1 MVSELGGAQ
10 MSTLLE
16 SLPGIANVLRS
27 PVADALVGVIR
38 AAARLEEF
46 ELSDAEEL
54 VQYASRRGLLD
65 EDEGV
70 RILKEVEAAYQKRA
84 SRAADR
90 AKQAKAKAKGPA
102 RKKAKKPAAK
112 KARATKPAAR
122 KSATKKP
129 AARKSP
135 TSKGAKA
142 KKKTRKK

>member
-27 PVADALVGVIR
+27 PVADALVGIIR
-38 AAARLEEF
+38 AAARLEDF

-54 VQYASRRGLLD
+54 LQYASRRGLLD

-70 RILKEVEAAYQKRA
+70 RVLKEVEAAYQKRM

-90 AKQAKAKAKGPA
+90 AKHAKAKESA
-102 RKKAKKPAAK
+102 RKKAKKPLAK
-112 KARATKPAAR
+112 KARANKRAAT
-122 KSATKKP
+122 KSAPKKP
-129 AARKSP
+129 AARAGRP
-135 TSKGAKA
+135 SKGAKA
-142 KKKTRKK
+142 RKKTRKK

>member
-27 PVADALVGVIR
+27 PVADALVGIIR
-38 AAARLEEF
+38 AAARLEDF

-54 VQYASRRGLLD
+54 LQYASRRGLLD

-70 RILKEVEAAYQKRA
+70 RVLKEVEAAYQKRM

-90 AKQAKAKAKGPA
+90 AKQAKQSA
-102 RKKAKKPAAK
+102 RKKAKKPLAK
-112 KARATKPAAR
+112 KAKANKRAATK
-122 KSATKKP
+122 SAPKKP
-129 AARKSP
+129 PARASRP
-135 TSKGAKA
+135 SKGAKA

>member
-27 PVADALVGVIR
+27 PVADALVGIIR
-38 AAARLEEF
+38 AAARLEDF

-54 VQYASRRGLLD
+54 LQYASRRGLLD

-70 RILKEVEAAYQKRA
+70 RVLKEVEAAYQKRM

-90 AKQAKAKAKGPA
+90 AKQAKQSA
-102 RKKAKKPAAK
+102 RKKAKKPLAK
-112 KARATKPAAR
+112 KAKANKRAATK
-122 KSATKKP
+122 SAPKKP
-129 AARKSP
+129 PARASRS
-135 TSKGAKA
+135 SKGAKA
-142 KKKTRKK
+142 KEKTRKK

>member
-54 VQYASRRGLLD
+54 LHYASRRSLLD
-65 EDEGV
+65 EEEGV
-70 RILKEVEAAYQKRA
+70 RILKEVEAANQKRM

-90 AKQAKAKAKGPA
+90 AKHAKAKGSA
-102 RKKAKKPAAK
+102 RKKAKKPLAK
-112 KARATKPAAR
+112 KARTNKPAAT
-122 KSATKKP
+122 KSAPKKP
-129 AARKSP
+129 ATRASRPSKVAR
-135 TSKGAKA
+135 AR
-142 KKKTRKK
+142 KKTRKK